1 MRVGSRKVLTRLFA
15 VASILAGVACPIW
28 CATTFTVL
36 HNFGASNDGA
46 VPAGPLLL
54 NEQGKLYGVTAG
66 GPGSDAYGA
75 VFELISRTNGKWSE
89 RLLHSFTA
97 GDGSAYP
104 YGSLVVDRS
113 GNLYGTTSG
122 YLSFAVGG
130 IFKLSASQGGWDF
143 AMLYSDNAGPGLVF
157 DKLGNLYGEIGPG
170 DYHGA
175 GAIGELSSGSNGW
188 NYTQLYSFCSQ
199 QRCEDGFSPAAPP
212 IWDGHGNL
220 YGTTYYGGIG
230 QPACWNALGCGVIFK
245 MTPNSHG
252 TWTYHVL
259 HRFASW
265 PTDGQTPNGGLVRD
279 SSGSF
284 YGTTGLGGDK
294 NHGTVFKITFNG
306 RSWRKTVLYDFP
318 NCGDGCA
325 PSGTLVFDRAG
336 SLYGAG
342 DGGNS
347 CGPAA
352 CGLIFK
358 LTPQKNGNWKYS
370 IVHKFKGTDGNFPLG
385 VIVDGKGNL
394 FGTAKSGGTYNAGV
408 AFEITQ

>member
-1 MRVGSRKVLTRLFA
+1 MRSGSRKLLAHVLTT
-15 VASILAGVACPIW
+15 ASIVVCMAGPVCCRTKYA
-28 CATTFTVL
+28 VL
-36 HNFGASNDGA
+36 HEFGAANDGA
-46 VPAGPLLL
+46 IPSGPLFLGPQ
-54 NEQGKLYGVTAG
+54 NRLYGVAGGGPGQNGYGVVFELTRQTNGNWKETILHVFASGDGSPWGAFVQDRAGVLYGTTAG
-66 GPGSDAYGA
+66 GPISKSEVFALSPTSSGWDFSVLYANGA
-75 VFELISRTNGKWSE
+75 GPG
-89 RLLHSFTA
+89 LLM
-97 GDGSAYP
+97 DEK
-104 YGSLVVDRS
+104 
-113 GNLYGTTSG
+113 GNLYG
-122 YLSFAVGG
+122 A
-130 IFKLSASQGGWDF
+130 
-143 AMLYSDNAGPGLVF
+143 
-157 DKLGNLYGEIGPG
+157 IGPG
-170 DYHGA
+170 DYFNV
-175 GAIGELSSGSNGW
+175 GAIGDLLAGPDGW
-188 NYTQLYSFCSQ
+188 DYAQLYPFCSQ
-199 QRCEDGFSPAAPP
+199 QHCDDGYGPTAPP
-212 IWDGHGNL
+212 VWDGKGNL
-220 YGTTYYGGIG
+220 FGTTRDGGIG
-230 QPACWNALGCGVIFK
+230 QPACWTAFGCGVIYELTLSK
-245 MTPNSHG
+245 EAAS
-252 TWTYHVL
+252 TYHVL

-306 RSWRKTVLYDFP
+306 RSWRKTVLFDFP

-358 LTPQKNGNWKYS
+358 LTPQKNGKWKYS

-394 FGTAKSGGTYNAGV
+394 FGPTKSGGTYNAGV